1 MLGRVFT
8 EYASK
13 MKLDMA
19 YKKAEKEMNKVKRYK
34 MPKEKNREKIYER
47 NPNTGV
53 IRWRYID
60 ESPDKFGK

>member
-19 YKKAEKEMNKVKRYK
+19 YKKAEKEMDKVRKYQDAQK
-34 MPKEKNREKIYER
+34 KKK
-47 NPNTGV
+47 
-53 IRWRYID
+53 
-60 ESPDKFGK
+60 